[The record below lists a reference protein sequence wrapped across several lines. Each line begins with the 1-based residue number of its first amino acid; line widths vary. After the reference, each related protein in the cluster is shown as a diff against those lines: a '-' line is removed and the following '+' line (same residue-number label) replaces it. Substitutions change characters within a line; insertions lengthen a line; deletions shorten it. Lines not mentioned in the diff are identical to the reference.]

1 LLPTIIPESNEFMNN
16 PLTPNDDA
24 MQNLVADT
32 HRRTMDNLRNF
43 RVIRSKQRELNLP
56 DDEKTVDAM
65 FERLVQEIRASRLP
79 D

>member
-1 LLPTIIPESNEFMNN
+1 MNN